1 MESVR
6 IQSFSGPYFPAFGL
20 SMEIYRVNVRIQ
32 SKLGE
37 NTDQKN
43 SEYGHFLRSIGFQIP
58 LDCLQVSLLT
68 LNEFSKL
75 INFYFL

>member
-32 SKLGE
+32 SELRE
-37 NTDQKN
+37 NTDQK
-43 SEYGHFLRSIGFQIP
+43 IP
-58 LDCLQVSLLT
+58 NTATFDAV
-68 LNEFSKL
+68 
-75 INFYFL
+75 

>member
-32 SKLGE
+32 SELRE
-37 NTDQKN
+37 NTDQKK
-43 SEYGHFLRSIGFQIP
+43 SEYGHFWRSVGFQIP
-58 LDCLQVSLLT
+58 LDCLQVSLLI

-75 INFYFL
+75 INVNFP